1 MHLERISAMAITPK
15 PVTKARGV
23 GTAQAVRESDS
34 ESPAAAHKYV
44 SFNAPE
50 KTARIIGLAAQLEG
64 ESLKDYCISLLL
76 PASQEV
82 LRQNGIDPER
92 YG

>member
-1 MHLERISAMAITPK
+1 MAIKPK
-15 PVTKARGV
+15 TVTRARGV
-23 GTAQAVRESDS
+23 GTAQALRESDS

-76 PASQEV
+76 PASQDV
-82 LRQNGIDPER
+82 LRRNGIDPER

>member
-1 MHLERISAMAITPK
+1 MAIRPK
-15 PVTKARGV
+15 TVTKARGV

-50 KTARIIGLAAQLEG
+50 KDGPDNWTSRATRGPVPQGLLRIAVAARVTGYP
-64 ESLKDYCISLLL
+64 S
-76 PASQEV
+76 
-82 LRQNGIDPER
+82 R
-92 YG
+92 

>member
-1 MHLERISAMAITPK
+1 M
-15 PVTKARGV
+15 
-23 GTAQAVRESDS
+23 RESDS

-64 ESLKDYCISLLL
+64 QSLKDYCISLLL
-76 PASQEV
+76 PDKNSLMNVE
-82 LRQNGIDPER
+82 
-92 YG
+92 

>member
-1 MHLERISAMAITPK
+1 MAITPK
-15 PVTKARGV
+15 PVAKARGV